1 MEQLQQEWRK
11 LHTPLE
17 EINTDQVKK
26 EEVPLQVLRVK
37 SLVAD
42 LKKMVSKVQKQRLL

>member
-1 MEQLQQEWRK
+1 MEQLQDEWRK
-11 LHTPLE
+11 LHAPVE
-17 EINTDQVKK
+17 QINTDQVKK

-42 LKKMVSKVQKQRLL
+42 LRKMVSKV

>member
-1 MEQLQQEWRK
+1 MEQLQEEWRK
-11 LHTPLE
+11 LHTPVE
-17 EINTDQVKK
+17 EIKTAQVKK

-42 LKKMVSKVQKQRLL
+42 LKTMVSKVQKQRLL